1 MKNKIKWIIDSSHS
15 QLGFKVKHLM
25 ISNIK
30 GMFKTYEASI
40 LTADDDFSSVE
51 MDVRIDSDSIET
63 GDEDRDRHVKGKDF
77 FDCENHRK
85 IIFSDT
91 SIEKSFKEGDMELW
105 GNLTMKGITK
115 RIKLIVEYGG
125 MIRDSHGNAR
135 VGFTVT
141 GMINRKDWQLN
152 WNIQLET
159 GGFMVGDEVNINC
172 DIQLIRS
179 TQNELQ
185 KKNTHLKKQMVN

>member
-1 MKNKIKWIIDSSHS
+1 MKNEIKWIIDSSHS

-30 GMFKTYEASI
+30 GLFKTYETTI
-40 LTADDDFSSVE
+40 LTTDDDFSSAE

-63 GDEDRDRHVKGKDF
+63 GDEDRDRHIKGKDF

-152 WNIQLET
+152 WNTQLET

-185 KKNTHLKKQMVN
+185 KKNTHLKKQRVN